1 MNDVC
6 RTGFREIQ
14 QLEQE
19 QQARLDSA
27 LIRSMQPD
35 REAGMQGEPLPYLL
49 RSDWL
54 VTLCLFLC
62 FLLYSY
68 ALRNGKK
75 YLAQRFRNFF
85 QHKQRGSLFDE
96 PVGSEVRYTLTMGGV
111 TCILGGFCLYDYF
124 SDNSSLLF
132 QIVPHSLLL
141 GIYVTT
147 IFLLVSFKWIS
158 YSFINWIFFDKEKNR
173 SWIRSWFDLQI
184 GTGVLL
190 FPVVLLIV
198 YFDLKPDIA
207 KTLVVIILC
216 FAKILLFYKCIKNF
230 FNHFHGCLH
239 LILYFCTL
247 EIIPDL
253 LLWKG
258 INYINHILILN
269 F

>member
-1 MNDVC
+1 M
-6 RTGFREIQ
+6 T
-14 QLEQE
+14 
-19 QQARLDSA
+19 
-27 LIRSMQPD
+27 
-35 REAGMQGEPLPYLL
+35 
-49 RSDWL
+49 
-54 VTLCLFLC
+54 
-62 FLLYSY
+62 
-68 ALRNGKK
+68 KK
-75 YLAQRFRNFF
+75 GTV
-85 QHKQRGSLFDE
+85 HGS
-96 PVGSEVRYTLTMGGV
+96 G
-111 TCILGGFCLYDYF
+111 
-124 SDNSSLLF
+124 
-132 QIVPHSLLL
+132 H
-141 GIYVTT
+141 
-147 IFLLVSFKWIS
+147 
-158 YSFINWIFFDKEKNR
+158 
-173 SWIRSWFDLQI
+173 DLQI

-258 INYINHILILN
+258 INYISHILILN